1 MIFDG
6 SFMDKMLMKL
16 STAANGQS
24 SVQSAQTA
32 HLLSVARRAPLPLAS
47 AVTKATG
54 QEMLQ
59 GRLLYVEDNVRI
71 AEITEMMLEDL
82 GLQVIWAAS
91 AEEALQRLDAMQEPF
106 DLVFTDV
113 VMPGMSGVELAKRI
127 EQHWPDLPVLL
138 TSGFSNELALGL
150 GSEYELLP
158 KPFTRLALIQ
168 CLLRYL
174 PPAN

>member
-1 MIFDG
+1 MFDHA
-6 SFMDKMLMKL
+6 FMDEF
-16 STAANGQS
+16 STGQPAEDGLQS
-24 SVQSAQTA
+24 SPLAQTQ
-32 HLLSVARRAPLPLAS
+32 HFLSVARRTRLPLPS
-47 AVTKATG
+47 AVAKATG
-54 QEMLQ
+54 HEMLR

-71 AEITEMMLEDL
+71 AEITEMMLDDL
-82 GLQVIWAAS
+82 GLCVTWVPS
-91 AEEALQRLDAMQEPF
+91 AEVALQQLDSVEEPF

-127 EQHWPDLPVLL
+127 EEYWPDLPVIL
-138 TSGFSNELALGL
+138 TSGFSHELAQGQ

-174 PPAN
+174 PTAY